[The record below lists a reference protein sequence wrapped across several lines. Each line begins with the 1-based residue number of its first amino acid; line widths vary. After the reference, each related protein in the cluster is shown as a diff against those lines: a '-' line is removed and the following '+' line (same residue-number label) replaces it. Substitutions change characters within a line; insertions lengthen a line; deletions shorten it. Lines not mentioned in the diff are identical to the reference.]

1 MPSERND
8 FVRFLNQNVAG
19 RSVSFLAVIVVMLMG
34 CGEGDGSAGGS
45 SRRPD
50 AEVPREAED
59 PAPGLSEEPDSP
71 LAWANLA
78 ASLAAS
84 GLLEEAEAAILRALE
99 ISPDA
104 PALLAELARL
114 QLALG
119 KEAEAQSMALRA
131 ADLARGSDPRL
142 YLLATSTRLRLGQ
155 DEEATA
161 DLTRWEEEHG
171 SYPLLTVA
179 RGLVHESAGRLEEA
193 EAAYQSAL
201 HTDPGCREALSG
213 LVKLSF
219 ERGDPEAALAA
230 IRQADATGAAPH
242 IWEGQAL
249 RRLDRLEEAEA
260 AYQDALSLE
269 PDHVVA
275 LADLGALRA
284 MQGDFAEARSL
295 LARALELQPNLA
307 RARANLEKIDH
318 RLSEIQAS
326 PTTVP

>member
-1 MPSERND
+1 L
-8 FVRFLNQNVAG
+8 RFLDQNVLA
-19 RSVSFLAVIVVMLMG
+19 RFAIFLPVITVILIG
-34 CGEGDGSAGGS
+34 CGQGDGDAGGTS
-45 SRRPD
+45 GRPA
-50 AEVPREAED
+50 AEVTVEEQGPATDPRE
-59 PAPGLSEEPDSP
+59 GPDSP

-84 GLLEEAEAAILRALE
+84 GLLEEAEAAILKALE
-99 ISPDA
+99 ISPET

-119 KEAEAQSMALRA
+119 KEAEAQSTALQA
-131 ADLARGSDPRL
+131 ADLDHGSDPRL

-155 DEEATA
+155 GEEAA
-161 DLTRWEEEHG
+161 VDLTRWEEEHG

-179 RGLVHESAGRLEEA
+179 RGLVYESAAQLEDA

-201 HTDPGCREALSG
+201 HADPRCREALSG

-230 IRQADATGAAPH
+230 IRQASAAGAAPR

-260 AYQDALSLE
+260 AYQEALRLE
-269 PDHVVA
+269 PDHAVA

-284 MQGDFAEARSL
+284 MQGNFAEARSL
-295 LARALELQPNLA
+295 LARALDLQPNLA
-307 RARANLEKIDH
+307 GARANLEKVDH
-318 RLSEIQAS
+318 HLSETQTL
-326 PTTVP
+326 PTTIP

>member
-1 MPSERND
+1 MD
-8 FVRFLNQNVAG
+8 ILRFLGQYVSA
-19 RSVSFLAVIVVMLMG
+19 RSVILLTVIASMIVG
-34 CGEGDGSAGGS
+34 CGHGDGGAGGTS
-45 SRRPD
+45 ESPA
-50 AEVPREAED
+50 AEVPPEAEGS
-59 PAPGLSEEPDSP
+59 APEPSGQPDSP

-84 GLLEEAEAAILRALE
+84 GLLKEAEASILKALE

-104 PALLAELARL
+104 SALLAELARL

-119 KEAEAQSMALRA
+119 EDVEAQSTALRA

-155 DEEATA
+155 NEEAAA

-171 SYPLLTVA
+171 SYPLLAVA
-179 RGLVHESAGRLEEA
+179 RGLVHETAGRPKDA

-201 HTDPGCREALSG
+201 RDDPGCREALSG

-230 IRQADATGAAPH
+230 IRQADAAGAAPR

-249 RRLDRLEEAEA
+249 RRLDRLDEAEA

-284 MQGDFAEARSL
+284 MQGDFTEARSL
-295 LARALELQPNLA
+295 LARALELQPNLVGA
-307 RARANLEKIDH
+307 RTNLEKIDH
-318 RLSEIQAS
+318 QLSETQAS
-326 PTTVP
+326 PTAVP